1 MSDTSTD
8 AAKEKPINDGGGG
21 NAPAPSSPPPAEE
34 PQPTGTTAGQESSD

>member
-21 NAPAPSSPPPAEE
+21 NAPAPSSQPTEE
-34 PQPTGTTAGQESSD
+34 QQPTGTTVSEESSD